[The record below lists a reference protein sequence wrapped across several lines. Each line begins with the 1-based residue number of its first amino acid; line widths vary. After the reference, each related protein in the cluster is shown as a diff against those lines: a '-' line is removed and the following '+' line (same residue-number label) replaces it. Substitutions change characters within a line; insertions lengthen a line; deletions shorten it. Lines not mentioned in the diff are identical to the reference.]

1 MFRTS
6 KNLGAKGA
14 EAVERREACG
24 DLHTGRVDDDFS
36 RQKFYAIQRHQT
48 MRAVRVK
55 NRLLIRATILIDLF
69 EECPMNAEFVIDRR
83 QFLAASVATVAAG
96 TMANPV
102 AQAAEPKL
110 KLRKAVKLSMVKG
123 DDSLAQKFKML
134 KEIGFEGIDVDSP
147 QKLDDVLK
155 ARDESGLVVHGV
167 VDYVHWGQPLS
178 DADPKV
184 RATGVS
190 TLEQCLKD
198 AKAYG
203 GTSVLLVPAVVKKDV
218 SYDEA
223 YTRSQTEIRKALPL
237 AAELQIKI
245 LFENVW
251 NNFLLSPL
259 EYARYID
266 EFDSPWVG
274 AYFDVGN
281 VIRYGWPEHWIR
293 TLSKRIGKL
302 DIKEYDR
309 KIANDQGVGKGF
321 SAELGDAADGC
332 DWPAVLAALKEIGY
346 SGWATAEVRGGD
358 KDRLTEV
365 SQRMDKI
372 LAGYGA

>member
-1 MFRTS
+1 MS
-6 KNLGAKGA
+6 LEIG
-14 EAVERREACG
+14 
-24 DLHTGRVDDDFS
+24 
-36 RQKFYAIQRHQT
+36 
-48 MRAVRVK
+48 
-55 NRLLIRATILIDLF
+55 
-69 EECPMNAEFVIDRR
+69 IDRR
-83 QFLAASVATVAAG
+83 HFLAAAAVTAVGATM
-96 TMANPV
+96 TPLSH
-102 AQAAEPKL
+102 AAEPKL
-110 KLRKAVKLSMVKG
+110 KLRKAVKLSMVGGSDPLVK
-123 DDSLAQKFKML
+123 KFKML

-147 QKLDDVLK
+147 QERADVLK
-155 ARDESGLVVHGV
+155 ARDESGLIVHGV
-167 VDYVHWGQPLS
+167 VDYVHWKQPLS
-178 DADPKV
+178 DANPEV
-184 RATGVS
+184 RATGLE
-190 TLEQCLKD
+190 TLQKCLRD

-223 YTRSQTEIRKALPL
+223 YSRSQAEIRQALPL
-237 AAELQIKI
+237 AAELEIKI

-293 TLSKRIGKL
+293 TLGQRIGKL

-309 KIANDQGVGKGF
+309 KIANEQGVGKGF
-321 SAELGDAADGC
+321 SAEIGDAADGC
-332 DWPAVLAALKEIGY
+332 DWPAVLAALQEIGY

-358 KDRLTEV
+358 KTRLSEV

-372 LAGYGA
+372 FAGYGA